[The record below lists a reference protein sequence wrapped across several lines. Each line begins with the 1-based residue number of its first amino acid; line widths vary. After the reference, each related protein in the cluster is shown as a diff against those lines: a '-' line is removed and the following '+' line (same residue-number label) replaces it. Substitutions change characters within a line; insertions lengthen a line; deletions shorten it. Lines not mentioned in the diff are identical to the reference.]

1 MQKNPDVSKF
11 THSELAEYQDNS
23 LSNIFEVYPSSF
35 LVHYQSRSN
44 SSDYFSEW
52 TACFAS

>member
-1 MQKNPDVSKF
+1 MQKNPDVSEF